1 MILEITRLTLNN
13 GNIIKTFDSFRVNCD
28 QIELDLCIIVKLK
41 QMIAINNIHF
51 KLIGS
56 DNKCV
61 YHIKR
66 IEDKTVKEFC
76 ECANS
81 YVESGIRKYNELVDR
96 INVDIKRCNKKNSR
110 PIKMGLLNDVKFA
123 DVLEESKGNRVVAID
138 DKNYN
143 KDYPSVAIGDLIVR

>member
-13 GNIIKTFDSFRVNCD
+13 GNIIKTFDSFRVTCN

-41 QMIAINNIHF
+41 QMVAINNIHF

-61 YHIKR
+61 YRIKH

-76 ECANS
+76 EYANS
-81 YVESGIRKYNELVDR
+81 YVDSGIRKYNELVDR
-96 INVDIKRCNKKNSR
+96 INVDIKRCNKKNNR
-110 PIKMGLLNDVKFA
+110 PVKMGLLNDVKFA
-123 DVLEESKGNRVVAID
+123 DVLEESKGRKVVAID
-138 DKNYN
+138 DKNY
-143 KDYPSVAIGDLIVR
+143 DSRHPSVAIGDLIVR